1 MTETE
6 ELQAIAA
13 EMAKVCPIWMLPG
26 CCTSDGLRIVEV
38 RPQRKL
44 LTVFATL
51 ADETIVVKN
60 VLAEAIP
67 DLSDIATRGALWDR
81 WCPRGSV
88 DYDEDGDK
96 LWHAATCVPVRRK
109 NSTIHDSRP
118 VAMMRAVLA
127 AMEAANGKAG

>member
-6 ELQAIAA
+6 ELQAIAL

-38 RPQRKL
+38 RPQSKL
-44 LTVFATL
+44 LTVFASL

-67 DLSDIATRGALWDR
+67 KLTDIATRGALWER
-81 WCPRGSV
+81 WCPQGMFAHDDLTDDWFAARNMTATLKTATRAKWPSV
-88 DYDEDGDK
+88 SK
-96 LWHAATCVPVRRK
+96 
-109 NSTIHDSRP
+109 
-118 VAMMRAVLA
+118 MQAVLA
-127 AMEAANGKAG
+127 AMKATNG